1 MLPLAANAR
10 GKAPFDIPLVLSVL
24 AIALGGVLAI
34 RAVTEG
40 DPTSAIFVRKQ
51 LLGIVIGAAGLA
63 VFALNDYKIVLPRFA
78 MALSVIN
85 VGLLLVV
92 FKLGH
97 AAKGAQRW
105 IPLGPVQFQP
115 SEVAK
120 LVVIIALGVF
130 MARHRAEITRPRT
143 LLGSLGVILAP
154 FLLIFLQPD
163 LGTGLVI
170 VTIWLGMA
178 FVSGMRLRQMAL
190 IALAGLLAFS
200 LLWTTGRIKEYQK
213 DRLTSFID
221 PASDPRDTGYHLR
234 QSQIAIGAG
243 QLSGQG
249 YGHGL
254 QASGHFIPEQ
264 HTDFIFT
271 IVGEEGG
278 FIGSIALLGLYLF
291 ALMRCVW
298 IMAMATDYFGRL
310 LVAGV
315 VSMLGFHIIV
325 NIGMTIGLMP
335 VTGVPLPFFS
345 YGLSALMIDFSAI
358 GIVLSVARRTQDTIF
373 QPG

>member
-1 MLPLAANAR
+1 MLQLPANTR
-10 GKAPFDIPLVLSVL
+10 GKAPIDLPLLLSVI
-24 AIALGGVLAI
+24 AISIGGVLAI
-34 RAVTEG
+34 RSVVIS
-40 DPTSAIFVRKQ
+40 DPSGPLFIRKQ
-51 LLGIVIGAAGLA
+51 IIGIVAGVIGLS
-63 VFALNDYKIVLPRFA
+63 VFAFNDYKILLPRLSLF
-78 MALSVIN
+78 LSVVN
-85 VGLLLVV
+85 VGLLAIV

-130 MARHRAEITRPRT
+130 LARRRGEITRPKT
-143 LLGSLGVILAP
+143 MFGSLGVILAP
-154 FLLIFLQPD
+154 FALIFLQPD

-170 VTIWLGMA
+170 ISIWFGMV
-178 FVSGMRLRQMAL
+178 FVAGMRLRHVA
-190 IALAGLLAFS
+190 IVVAAGLLLFS
-200 LLWTTGRIKEYQK
+200 ALWSTGKIKDYQK
-213 DRLTSFID
+213 QRLTSFIN
-221 PASDPRDTGYHLR
+221 PAADPRDTGYHLR

-243 QLSGQG
+243 QVTGQG
-249 YGHGL
+249 YGRGM

-271 IVGEEGG
+271 VVGEEGG
-278 FIGSIALLGLYLF
+278 FVGAISLLALYLF

-298 IMAMATDYFGRL
+298 VMAMTKDYFGRL

-315 VSMLGFHIIV
+315 VSLLGFHIIV
-325 NIGMTIGLMP
+325 NIGMTMGVMP

-345 YGLSALMIDFSAI
+345 YGLSALLIDFSAI

-373 QPG
+373 